1 MSIEQT
7 KNLEIPLVTLTP
19 RAIEKI
25 KTLTTN
31 DPQAKGKAL
40 RILLESGGCSG
51 YQYGFVYD
59 EKKEGDHLLSEDSIS
74 VVIDAESA
82 QYLRGSTIDYK
93 EDFGSEGFAIE
104 NPNVKKSCG
113 CGHSVGF

>member
-1 MSIEQT
+1 MDSEQT
-7 KNLEIPLVTLTP
+7 QKLEIPLVTLTP
-19 RAIEKI
+19 KAIEKI

-40 RILLESGGCSG
+40 RILLEAGGCSG

-59 EKKEGDHLLSEDSIS
+59 DKKEGDYLLSYDAIS
-74 VVIDAESA
+74 VVIDANSA
-82 QYLRGSTIDYK
+82 EYLRGSTIDYK
-93 EDFGSEGFAIE
+93 EDFGSEGFEIL

>member
-1 MSIEQT
+1 MG
-7 KNLEIPLVTLTP
+7 NEIPVVSLTT

-25 KTLTTN
+25 KTLCAN
-31 DPQAKGKAL
+31 DPQAKGKSL

-51 YQYGFVYD
+51 YQYGFIYD
-59 EKKEGDHLLSEDSIS
+59 EQKEGDQVISENGIS
-74 VVIDAESA
+74 VVIDPESA